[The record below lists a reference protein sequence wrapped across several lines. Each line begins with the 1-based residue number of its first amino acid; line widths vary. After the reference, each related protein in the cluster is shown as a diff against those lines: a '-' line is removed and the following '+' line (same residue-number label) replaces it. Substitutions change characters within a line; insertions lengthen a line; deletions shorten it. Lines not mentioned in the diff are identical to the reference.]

1 MDADAVDDAP
11 DALKIM
17 SKKTTETTKE
27 RLENADELA
36 SANAHAAAAAVNLIF
51 IF

>member
-1 MDADAVDDAP
+1 VDAVADAVVDAL
-11 DALKIM
+11 DALKITT
-17 SKKTTETTKE
+17 KTTRE

-36 SANAHAAAAAVNLIF
+36 SANAHAAAAAVNLFF